1 MSLVNYV
8 LIGLLG
14 TILAIALYSARLDMS
29 RSGALAPA
37 KVAGNV

>member
-14 TILAIALYSARLDMS
+14 TILAIALYSARMDMS
-29 RSGALAPA
+29 GSNTPDQGQ
-37 KVAGNV
+37 VTVVV

>member
-14 TILAIALYSARLDMS
+14 TILAIALYSARMDMS
-29 RSGALAPA
+29 LGGALAPA
-37 KVAGNV
+37 AMAASV

>member
-14 TILAIALYSARLDMS
+14 TILAIALYTAKWDMS
-29 RSGALAPA
+29 HGSAPQTPKVTRLA
-37 KVAGNV
+37 